1 MGQGIFVSAF
11 GGIDAL
17 MFDETESSAEEK
29 RHHWFAQARNGD
41 EAALS
46 KLLQSDRDYL
56 LLIAAAE
63 LDSDLVV
70 KTSHSDLVQ
79 DSLLEAQQGFGNF
92 RGETNGQWR
101 LWLQTILKN
110 NVKDLRRRY
119 VDAEKRSIRKE
130 VNGCV
135 TDENQQGRSNETP
148 SRIASRREQLQQ
160 LVGFMDA
167 LQPHYQAALRLRF
180 WEQLGYEEMA
190 VQMDSTPEAVRK
202 ILYRAV
208 EALVNGF
215 NSQNH

>member
-1 MGQGIFVSAF
+1 MSVF

-17 MFDETESSAEEK
+17 MFNATESSAEHK
-29 RHHWFAQARNGD
+29 RHQWLADARNGD
-41 EAALS
+41 DASLS

-79 DSLLEAQQGFGNF
+79 DSLLEAQQGFENF
-92 RGETNGQWR
+92 RGETHGQWR
-101 LWLQTILKN
+101 QWLKTILKN

-130 VNGCV
+130 VDGCV
-135 TDENQQGRSNETP
+135 TEDNQQCGSDESP
-148 SRIASRREQLQQ
+148 SRIALRNEQIQQ
-160 LVGFMDA
+160 LAVYMTA
-167 LQPHYQAALRLRF
+167 LPPHYQTAIRLRF
-180 WEQLGYEEMA
+180 WKQLAYEEMA

-202 ILYRAV
+202 IVYRAV
-208 EALVNGF
+208 EALVDGF
-215 NSQNH
+215 TSQIH